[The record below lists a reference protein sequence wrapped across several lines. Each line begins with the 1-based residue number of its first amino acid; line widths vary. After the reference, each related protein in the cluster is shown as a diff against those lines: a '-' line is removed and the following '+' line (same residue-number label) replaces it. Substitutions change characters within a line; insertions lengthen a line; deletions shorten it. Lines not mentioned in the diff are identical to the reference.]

1 METTSFYVNT
11 AMVCYNCCRSALVR
25 LKKTGGQLSVIDDE
39 TEKLDIFFVVCASCL
54 TLPHVHDP
62 TAALIPKYVHS
73 RIYSDATSAVSKFV
87 CCTPYVYEQKKF
99 SITSLKIKRLAKIR
113 DVSEIFPVG
122 TLPDA
127 NIMIL
132 EGGCEKRVSPRFFRH
147 EPLCRVRRTVRYPS
161 VTSTDMKNQD
171 VDDSMPFA
179 SIANRPPILDIVP
192 ASVCSYLEFPDHE
205 LPPYSLMAP
214 S

>member
-11 AMVCYNCCRSALVR
+11 AMVCYNCCRTALVR
-25 LKKTGGQLSVIDDE
+25 LKETGGQLYVIDDE

-62 TAALIPKYVHS
+62 ITALIPKYVHS
-73 RIYSDATSAVSKFV
+73 RIYSDAINAVSKFV
-87 CCTPYVYEQKKF
+87 CCTPNLHEQKKF
-99 SITSLKIKRLAKIR
+99 SITSLRIKWLTKIR
-113 DVSEIFPVG
+113 DVSEIFSVS

-147 EPLCRVRRTVRYPS
+147 EPPCRVRRIVRYPS
-161 VTSTDMKNQD
+161 VTSTDIKNQD
-171 VDDSMPFA
+171 IDGAMPFA
-179 SIANRPPILDIVP
+179 SIANRPPVLDIVP
-192 ASVCSYLEFPDHE
+192 ASVCLYLEVPDHE
-205 LPPYSLMAP
+205 LPPYS
-214 S
+214 